1 MTTFTT
7 EDRMEAERKPRI
19 MVITPTTGK
28 NTLLKAIESVRNQTI
43 KTEHLVVVDGNGDIY
58 TRFANM
64 LLNKISPN
72 YDNPLQFIPLPENVG
87 GNGWYGHRVYAAM
100 PLLVNADYIL
110 FLDEDNWFEPNHVET
125 MINKIKS
132 KDLMWAYS
140 LRRICDES
148 GQYVCDD
155 DCESLGRYPTFYDH
169 ALNFVDTNCYCFRRE
184 YLVTVAHSFY
194 GQWGADRPFYKSAS
208 TALPAFGCTGEATVN
223 YRAPERLLKMFREG
237 NKVMKDAYKP
247 LPWRLK

>member
-1 MTTFTT
+1 MS
-7 EDRMEAERKPRI
+7 ERI

-28 NTLLKAIESVRNQTI
+28 ATVFKAMESIRDQTI
-43 KTEHLVVVDGNGDIY
+43 KTEHLVVFDGQEAQDKFPLAFVDSH
-58 TRFANM
+58 TF
-64 LLNKISPN
+64 LT
-72 YDNPLQFIPLPENVG
+72 LPENVG

-140 LRRICDES
+140 LRRICNEA
-148 GQYVCDD
+148 GEYVCDD

-169 ALNFVDTNCYCFRRE
+169 TINFVDTNCYCFRRE
-184 YLVTVAHSFY
+184 YLVNIAHAFY
-194 GQWGADRPFYKSAS
+194 GQWGADRPFYKSAAS
-208 TALPAFGCTGEATVN
+208 GLPSFGCTGEATVN
-223 YRAPERLLKMFREG
+223 YRAPERLLGMFKEG
-237 NKVMKDAYKP
+237 NKLMKEAYKEP